1 MAPIELAKNSDLL
14 RGYIAGIR
22 RRKKMAEAEK
32 HGCQALYNSKILQQP
47 SGSTMICVYANS
59 TSLASFQP
67 HPTDIFAFP

>member
-1 MAPIELAKNSDLL
+1 
-14 RGYIAGIR
+14 
-22 RRKKMAEAEK
+22 MAEAEK